1 MLNRNAF
8 MIVTMPA
15 IAIVALVM
23 HSSSHKA
30 VATPHRITLANPS
43 QSKLSIIPSG
53 TIDGAKTP
61 WLIPDSVAYRLFFE
75 TVAERTQPT
84 DDEVRRQRSR
94 LTGIEL
100 TDEEYKAVVTALSE
114 FKTADEAL
122 RFKYSDIAEHGGIVD
137 EATVLSERDAIV
149 QGTRTHL
156 TERISAQAVASLD
169 ARIQSEKS
177 KMKIIPNP
185 PME

>member
-1 MLNRNAF
+1 
-8 MIVTMPA
+8 MPA

-30 VATPHRITLANPS
+30 VATPPHQITLANPS
-43 QSKLSIIPSG
+43 QSRLSIIPSG

-84 DDEVRRQRSR
+84 DDEIRRQRSR
-94 LTGIEL
+94 LTGIDL

-122 RFKYSDIAEHGGIVD
+122 QLKYSDIAEHGGIVD

-149 QGTRTHL
+149 EGTRTHL
-156 TERISAQAVASLD
+156 TERISAQAVASLN
-169 ARIQSEKS
+169 AHIQSEKS

-185 PME
+185 PMK